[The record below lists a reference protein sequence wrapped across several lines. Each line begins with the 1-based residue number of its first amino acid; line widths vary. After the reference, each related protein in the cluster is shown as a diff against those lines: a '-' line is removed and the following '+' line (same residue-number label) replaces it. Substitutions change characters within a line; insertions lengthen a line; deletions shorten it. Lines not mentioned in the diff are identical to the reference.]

1 LTTSYIWR
9 ATSGNLTRAGAAAA
23 NVIQFN
29 EGAVTQNGY
38 IFKSE
43 FNVRISVPENERVD
57 GDLNAVQDMG
67 MDGIDV
73 TITGM
78 IEKARDDDESKI
90 DYLMTWLKEAKV
102 DSTFPKGK
110 FGIELP
116 DFPAFNVQPLNTGSA
131 QYGYVL
137 SSVRFI
143 RDGDEVDKVG
153 IIITLRYS
161 GDKTG
166 LGTP

>member
-1 LTTSYIWR
+1 MTISYIWR
-9 ATSGNLTRAGAAAA
+9 ATNGNLTRAGAAAA
-23 NVIQFN
+23 NIIQFN

-43 FNVRISVPENERVD
+43 FNVRISVPENERID
-57 GDLNAVQDMG
+57 GDINAVQDMG
-67 MDGIDV
+67 MDGVEVI
-73 TITGM
+73 ITGM
-78 IEKARDDDESKI
+78 IEKAAGDDESKI

-102 DSTFPKGK
+102 DSTFPFGK
-110 FGIELP
+110 FGLELP
-116 DFPAFNVQPLNTGSA
+116 DFPAFNCQPLNTGSA

-137 SSVRFI
+137 AGVRFV

-153 IIITLRYS
+153 VIINLRYA
-161 GDKTG
+161 GDKSG